1 MREPARGGRQPPE
14 TIFLDSVRV
23 FVHGSFVSAAAAPSD
38 LAGRLTLIVD
48 LLRRHLAARASR
60 DRAFGPLL
68 LILWNRLSRL
78 VARFAAIAARQRAG
92 TLRKPSGKPR
102 RPRTTPATPPPRD
115 KLPRERGWLVRR
127 AIESVP
133 YGNYL
138 QLLLE
143 EPEMQALIEQAPQLR
158 RILRPLWRMLRLEP
172 PPAILRS
179 PAPPKPRK
187 PRKPRRRRRRRNR
200 RAKATRQTSPR
211 YAATPPRRT
220 RCTTRAGP

>member
-1 MREPARGGRQPPE
+1 M
-14 TIFLDSVRV
+14 F
-23 FVHGSFVSAAAAPSD
+23 AAAAPSD
-38 LAGRLTLIVD
+38 LAGRLSVIVNG
-48 LLRRHLAARASR
+48 LRHQLAFRSARERTTFA
-60 DRAFGPLL
+60 PLL

-78 VARFAAIAARQRAG
+78 LARFAAVAARHQAG

-115 KLPRERGWLVRR
+115 KLPRERGWLLKR

-158 RILRPLWRMLRLEP
+158 RVLCPLWRMLRLEP

-179 PAPPKPRK
+179 PAPPRPRK
-187 PRKPRRRRRRRNR
+187 PRKRRRRRPQAGTGQRRQ
-200 RAKATRQTSPR
+200 ARQPSARSPE
-211 YAATPPRRT
+211 PPAPSDGSLLPAWVPRLKP
-220 RCTTRAGP
+220 G